1 MKKIFTLIVA
11 CIATLAATAQ
21 TEGTTVSNAWG
32 LTGEGTEAN
41 PYCINTADDLY
52 TMAKNCNADHKG
64 TGEYFVLK
72 NDIDFGGSA
81 ETPMQLPAI
90 GKDGNA
96 QIAAIAYGF
105 DGTFDGA
112 GHTISG
118 IYHTEVGNNAKGKYN
133 GLFGCIDKNG
143 VVKNLV
149 ISKDNHIAGYNY
161 VGTIASLNMGL
172 IQNCTNYADVTAAN
186 FAAGGVCGFF
196 VNGTGIV
203 KDCQNFGN
211 VKAMTY
217 ASGICGGSQSGK
229 SVATYNYLIEH
240 CTNKGNLS
248 TTNGVGSAG
257 IAGSYSGAVKDCINY
272 GITDDTHGTSKSRQY
287 TAGIVACAS
296 YAVDIDG
303 CKNYGTV
310 NGVKNVGGIVGN
322 VMKGDAAATVIK
334 NCVNDAAV
342 NGQDAYVAGIVAN
355 SARDEGVV
363 SIANC
368 TNNGEVTTTATTEY
382 IGNLRGNSKIALGE
396 GNIIAAGLKTY
407 KLDPETSTAIKGLEQ
422 NNAVVKNGKYL
433 KNGRIVIINNG
444 KQYNING
451 TRL

>member
-11 CIATLAATAQ
+11 CVATLAATAQ
-21 TEGTTVSNAWG
+21 TEGTTTSNAWG

-72 NDIDFGGSA
+72 SDINFGGSA

-96 QIAAIAYGF
+96 KIAEIAYGF

-118 IYHTEVGNNAKGKYN
+118 IYHTETGNNAAGKYN
-133 GLFGCIDKNG
+133 GIFGSIDKNG
-143 VVKNLV
+143 VVKNLI
-149 ISKDNHIAGYNY
+149 ISKDNHITGYNY

-172 IQNCTNYADVTAAN
+172 IQNCTNYADVTASN
-186 FAAGGVCGFF
+186 FAA
-196 VNGTGIV
+196 GIV

-229 SVATYNYLIEH
+229 SVVTYSYLIEH

-257 IAGSYSGAVKDCINY
+257 IAGSYSGAVKDCTNY

-407 KLDPETSTAIKGLEQ
+407 NLDPETSTAIKGLEQ
-422 NNAVVKNGKYL
+422 NNAVVKNVKYL

-444 KQYNING
+444 NQYNING

>member
-11 CIATLAATAQ
+11 CIATLATTAQ

-72 NDIDFGGSA
+72 SDIYFGGSA

-96 QIAAIAYGF
+96 KITEIAYGF

-118 IYHTEVGNNAKGKYN
+118 IYHTETGNNAAGKYN

-143 VVKNLV
+143 VVKNLI
-149 ISKDNHIAGYNY
+149 ISKDNHITGYNY

-172 IQNCTNYADVTAAN
+172 IQNCTNYADVTATN
-186 FAAGGVCGFF
+186 FAAGGICGFL

-229 SVATYNYLIEH
+229 SIATYNYLIEH
-240 CTNKGNLS
+240 CINKGDLS

-257 IAGSYSGAVKDCINY
+257 IAGSYSGAVKDCTNY
-272 GITDDTHGTSKSRQY
+272 GIADDTQGTSKSRLY

-310 NGVKNVGGIVGN
+310 NGVKNVGGIVAN
-322 VMKGDAAATVIK
+322 IMKGDAAATVIK

-355 SARDEGVV
+355 SARAEGVV
-363 SIANC
+363 SVASC

-382 IGNLRGNSKIALGE
+382 IGNLRGNSTIGLGE

-407 KLDPETSTAIKGLEQ
+407 TLDPETSTAIKGLEQ

-444 KQYNING
+444 NQYNING
-451 TRL
+451 TKL

>member
-11 CIATLAATAQ
+11 CIATLGATAQ

-32 LTGEGTEAN
+32 LTGEGSEAN
-41 PYCINTADDLY
+41 PYCIYTADDLY

-72 NDIDFGGSA
+72 SDIYFGGSA

-96 QIAAIAYGF
+96 KITEIAYGF

-118 IYHTEVGNNAKGKYN
+118 IYHTETGNNAAGKYN
-133 GLFGCIDKNG
+133 GLFGSIDKNG
-143 VVKNLV
+143 VVKNLI
-149 ISKDNHIAGYNY
+149 ISKDNHITGYNY

-172 IQNCTNYADVTAAN
+172 IQNCTNYADVTATN
-186 FAAGGVCGFF
+186 FAAGGVCGFL
-196 VNGTGIV
+196 VNGTGTV

-229 SVATYNYLIEH
+229 SIATYNYLIEH
-240 CTNKGNLS
+240 CINKGDLS

-257 IAGSYSGAVKDCINY
+257 IAGSYSGAVKDCTNY
-272 GITDDTHGTSKSRQY
+272 GIADDTKGTSKSRQY

-303 CKNYGTV
+303 CKNYGTI
-310 NGVKNVGGIVGN
+310 NGVKNVGGIVAN
-322 VMKGDAAATVIK
+322 IMKGDAAATVIK

-355 SARDEGVV
+355 SARAEGVV
-363 SIANC
+363 SVASC
-368 TNNGEVTTTATTEY
+368 TNNGEVTTTAATDF
-382 IGNLRGNSKIALGE
+382 IGNLRGNSTIGLGE

-407 KLDPETSTAIKGLEQ
+407 KLDPETSTAIKGIEQ
-422 NNAVVKNGKYL
+422 NNAMVKNGKYL

-444 KQYNING
+444 NQYNING
-451 TRL
+451 TKL

>member
-11 CIATLAATAQ
+11 CVATLAATAQ
-21 TEGTTVSNAWG
+21 TDGTTTSNAWG

-52 TMAKNCNADHKG
+52 TMAKNCNTKNKG
-64 TGEYFVLK
+64 TGEFFVLK

-118 IYHTEVGNNAKGKYN
+118 IYHTETGNNAKGKFN

-143 VVKNLV
+143 VVKNLI

-229 SVATYNYLIEH
+229 SVASYSYLIEH

-248 TTNGVGSAG
+248 TTNGLGSAG
-257 IAGSYSGAVKDCINY
+257 IAGSYSGAVKDCTNY
-272 GITDDTHGTSKSRQY
+272 GITDDTHGTSKSKQY

-322 VMKGDAAATVIK
+322 VMMGDAAATVIK

-342 NGQDAYVAGIVAN
+342 NGQNAYVAGIVAN
-355 SARDEGVV
+355 SARKGGVV
-363 SIANC
+363 SVANC
-368 TNNGEVTTTATTEY
+368 TNNGEVTTTATTDF
-382 IGNLRGNSKIALGE
+382 IGNLRGNSTIALGE

-407 KLDPETSTAIKGLEQ
+407 KLDPETSTAIKGIEQ
-422 NNAVVKNGKYL
+422 NNAVVKKGKYL
-433 KNGRIVIINNG
+433 KNGRIVIWSNG
-444 KQYNING
+444 SEYNING
-451 TRL
+451 TKL

>member
-11 CIATLAATAQ
+11 CVATLAATAQ
-21 TEGTTVSNAWG
+21 TEGTTTSNAWG

-41 PYCINTADDLY
+41 PYCIHTADDLY
-52 TMAKNCNADHKG
+52 TMAKNCNANHKG

-72 NDIDFGGSA
+72 NDINFGGSA
-81 ETPMQLPAI
+81 ETPKQLPAI

-118 IYHTEVGNNAKGKYN
+118 IYHTEMDNNAKGKYN

-196 VNGTGIV
+196 VNGTG
-203 KDCQNFGN
+203 
-211 VKAMTY
+211 
-217 ASGICGGSQSGK
+217 K

-248 TTNGVGSAG
+248 TTNGLGSAG
-257 IAGSYSGAVKDCINY
+257 IAGAYSGAVKDCTNY
-272 GITDDTHGTSKSRQY
+272 GITDDTHGTAKSRQY

-355 SARDEGVV
+355 SARAEGVV
-363 SIANC
+363 SVANC
-368 TNNGEVTTTATTEY
+368 TNNGEVTTTATTDF
-382 IGNLRGNSKIALGE
+382 IGNLRGNSTIALGE

-407 KLDPETSTAIKGLEQ
+407 KLDPETSTAIKGIEQ

-444 KQYNING
+444 NQYNING

>member
-11 CIATLAATAQ
+11 CVATLVATAQ
-21 TEGTTVSNAWG
+21 TEGTTPSNAWG

-41 PYCINTADDLY
+41 PYCIYTADDLY

-81 ETPMQLPAI
+81 ETPKQLPAI
-90 GKDGNA
+90 GKDGDA
-96 QIAAIAYGF
+96 KITTIAYGF

-118 IYHTEVGNNAKGKYN
+118 IYHTETDNNAKGKYN
-133 GLFGCIDKNG
+133 AIFGCIDKNG

-172 IQNCTNYADVTAAN
+172 IQNCINNADVTATN
-186 FAAGGVCGFF
+186 FAAAGICGFLLK
-196 VNGTGIV
+196 GTGTV

-229 SVATYNYLIEH
+229 SVPAYSYLIEN

-257 IAGSYSGAVKDCINY
+257 IAGSYSGAVKDCTNY
-272 GITDDTHGTSKSRQY
+272 GSTDDTQGTAKSRLY

-303 CKNYGTV
+303 CKNYGAV
-310 NGVKNVGGIVGN
+310 NGVKNAGGIVGN
-322 VMKGDAAATVIK
+322 VMKGDGAATVIK
-334 NCVNDAAV
+334 NCVNDAPV

-355 SARDEGVV
+355 SARAEGLV
-363 SIANC
+363 SVANC
-368 TNNGEVTTTATTEY
+368 TNNGEVATTATTNN
-382 IGNLRGNSKIALGE
+382 IGNLRGSSTIALGE
-396 GNIIAAGLKTY
+396 GNIIAAGLKNY
-407 KLDPETSTAIKGLEQ
+407 ELDTENSTAIKGIEQ

-444 KQYNING
+444 NQYNITG
-451 TRL
+451 TKL